1 MRGTALP
8 PHAVQKVWEALAE
21 DLGLGDL
28 TSELVVPEKAWA
40 VAEIRAKEEG
50 VLAGVEEACL
60 AFELL
65 GCRTLEARWDGSRVQ
80 PGDVVL
86 RVEGPARALLAAER
100 TALNFL
106 IRMSGIATA
115 TARMVELA
123 KTVNPRVRI
132 AATRKT
138 APGLRFFDKKAV
150 ALGGGDTHRLRLDD
164 CVLIK
169 DNHIAIVGSVAE
181 AVRRAREA
189 VSFTKK
195 VEVEVST
202 PEEAFE
208 AARAGADI
216 IMLDNFS
223 PEETRKALELL
234 EEAGLRSKVIV
245 EVSGG
250 IRPENV
256 ADYARTGVDVISS
269 GYLTHSAPALDFS
282 MEVVNV
288 RSMRHDTGRRAPYKR
303 GDLNF
308 K

>member
-1 MRGTALP
+1 MRGHAALP
-8 PHAVQKVWEALAE
+8 PYVVEKVREALAE
-21 DLGLGDL
+21 DLGLGDI
-28 TSELVVPEKAWA
+28 TSELVVPEGAWA

-65 GCRTLEARWDGSRVQ
+65 GCRTLEAKRDGSRVK
-80 PGDVVL
+80 PGEVVM
-86 RVEGPARALLAAER
+86 RVEGPARAVLAAER

-106 IRMSGIATA
+106 MRMSGIATA
-115 TARMVELA
+115 TAEMVELA
-123 KTVNPRVRI
+123 RAVNPRVRV

-138 APGLRFFDKKAV
+138 APGMRYFDKKAV

-181 AVRRAREA
+181 AVKRAREA

-195 VEVEVST
+195 IEVEVST
-202 PEEAFE
+202 PEEALE

-216 IMLDNFS
+216 VMLDNFS
-223 PEETRKALELL
+223 PEEVRRALELL
-234 EEAGLRSKVIV
+234 EDAGLRSKVVV
-245 EVSGG
+245 EASGR

-282 MEVVNV
+282 MDVVNV
-288 RSMRHDTGRRAPYKR
+288 RSMGHETGV
-303 GDLNF
+303 
-308 K
+308 

>member
-1 MRGTALP
+1 VRGHAALP
-8 PHAVQKVWEALAE
+8 PHVVEKVREALAE
-21 DLGLGDL
+21 DLGLGDI
-28 TSELVVPEKAWA
+28 TSELVVPEDTWA
-40 VAEIRAKEEG
+40 VAEVLAEEEG
-50 VLAGVEEACL
+50 ILAGVEEAAL
-60 AFELL
+60 VFKLL
-65 GCRTLEARWDGSRVQ
+65 GCSVLESKPDGSRIR
-80 PGDVVL
+80 PGEVVM

-106 IRMSGIATA
+106 MRMSGIATA
-115 TARMVELA
+115 TAKMVELA
-123 KTVNPRVRI
+123 RAVNPRVRI

-138 APGLRFFDKKAV
+138 APGMRYFDKKAV

-164 CVLIK
+164 CVLVK

-202 PEEAFE
+202 PEEALE

-223 PEETRKALELL
+223 PEEVRRALELL
-234 EEAGLRSKVIV
+234 EEAGLSSKVVV
-245 EVSGG
+245 EASGR

-269 GYLTHSAPALDFS
+269 GYLTHSAPALGFS

-288 RSMRHDTGRRAPYKR
+288 RSMRHDARAW
-303 GDLNF
+303 GAL
-308 K
+308 